1 MSRAGRRAARFLG
14 IVRLLRDRPR
24 TAADLAELCGVTVRT
39 IRRDLLELQME
50 PLRVPLVRLPGGRW
64 AVLDESRAE
73 ESDMGRAAQNR

>member
-1 MSRAGRRAARFLG
+1 MEKSCRAARLVQLIF
-14 IVRLLRDRPR
+14 LLRDRPR
-24 TAADLAELCGVTVRT
+24 KVGELAEMCGVSERT
-39 IRRDLLELQME
+39 IHRDLLELQLE

>member
-1 MSRAGRRAARFLG
+1 MSRAGRRAARFLQ

-50 PLRVPLVRLPGGRW
+50 PLRVPLVKLARGQWGLM
-64 AVLDESRAE
+64 DES
-73 ESDMGRAAQNR
+73 GRKQSE